1 MSTSW
6 DTEREEHESFG
17 IMQVTRVS
25 GGKADL
31 FMSEVKHPHRLAI
44 RLYGAV
50 KERGL
55 NEDKAYP
62 RKCLYEVY
70 MSEAQFARLLSS
82 VGIGGGVPA
91 TIVSRGGEMMDDC
104 PPSKQRETFHAELQ
118 ASVDGVGEILT
129 TLLSEAEDTLLDEE
143 GEASGGYLSKND
155 RIELVRA
162 IKATKQE
169 VSSNLPFLLEQ
180 LKEKLD
186 GTIHDAKT
194 NIESFAGRTMDRI
207 RGAANVLK
215 EMGYDGELTEV
226 NQPLEL
232 EE

>member
-1 MSTSW
+1 MSRPW

-17 IMQVTRVS
+17 IMQVTRVQ

-50 KERGL
+50 KDRNL

-62 RKCLYEVY
+62 RELQYECH

-82 VGIGGGVPA
+82 VGMGSGVPA
-91 TIVSRGGEMMDDC
+91 TIVRRDGQMMDDC
-104 PPSKQRETFHAELQ
+104 PPSKQREAFHADLEAKVEDVSESLS
-118 ASVDGVGEILT
+118 ALLSAAEV
-129 TLLSEAEDTLLDEE
+129 TLLNEE
-143 GEASGGYLSKND
+143 GEAKGGYLSKGD
-155 RIELVRA
+155 RVKLIKA
-162 IKATKQE
+162 IKGTKRE

-186 GTIHDAKT
+186 ETIHDAKT
-194 NIESFAGRTMDRI
+194 NIESFAGRTLDRI
-207 RGAANVLK
+207 RGAAGVLK
-215 EMGYDGELTEV
+215 EMGYEGELTRT
-226 NQPLEL
+226 NQG
-232 EE
+232 